1 MSRFV
6 KERGDLEKE
15 YARGLRKLVARWGKI
30 SENSKKIYG
39 GGKISGNLDILR
51 EKILENSEKI
61 FGEKIEKKISE
72 NS

>member
-1 MSRFV
+1 MENS
-6 KERGDLEKE
+6 EKIF
-15 YARGLRKLVARWGKI
+15 GGKI

-51 EKILENSEKI
+51 GKISENPEKI
-61 FGEKIEKKISE
+61 FGGKIEKKISE

>member
-1 MSRFV
+1 M
-6 KERGDLEKE
+6 
-15 YARGLRKLVARWGKI
+15 ARWKETPEKIFGGKI

-51 EKILENSEKI
+51 GKISENPEKI
-61 FGEKIEKKISE
+61 FGGKIKKKTSE

>member
-1 MSRFV
+1 MFRFV

-30 SENSKKIYG
+30 SEKMFG

-51 EKILENSEKI
+51 GKISENSEKI
-61 FGEKIEKKISE
+61 FGDKIEKKISE

>member
-1 MSRFV
+1 M
-6 KERGDLEKE
+6 
-15 YARGLRKLVARWGKI
+15 ARWKETPEKIFGGKI

-51 EKILENSEKI
+51 EKTLENSEKI
-61 FGEKIEKKISE
+61 FGDKIEKKISE